1 MGTTDYAA
9 EMVYNLLRYGHY
21 TCFILPNQRLPM
33 IWLHDCLEA
42 MEKLMDAPNDN
53 LTRRV
58 YNIQGLSFTP
68 NQLYR
73 SIMRVLGIKVKVDYK
88 PDFRA
93 AIASTWP
100 KNLDDSAARA
110 DWQWRPTVDSID
122 VIVKRMIAKMNVP
135 IK

>member
-1 MGTTDYAA
+1 
-9 EMVYNLLRYGHY
+9 
-21 TCFILPNQRLPM
+21 M

-68 NQLYR
+68 SQLYQ
-73 SIMRVLGIKVKVDYK
+73 SIKRVLGSKVKVDYK

-100 KNLDDSAARA
+100 KNLDDSAAKI
-110 DWQWRPTVDSID
+110 DWQWQPTVDSID
-122 VIVKRMIAKMNVP
+122 AIVKRMIAKMNVP